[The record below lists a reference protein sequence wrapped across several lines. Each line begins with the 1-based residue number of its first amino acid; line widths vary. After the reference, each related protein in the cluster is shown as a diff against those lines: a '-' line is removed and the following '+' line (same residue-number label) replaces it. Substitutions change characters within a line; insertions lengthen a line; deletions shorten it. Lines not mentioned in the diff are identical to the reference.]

1 MCCDIIIG
9 KNIYN
14 HNQRFDM
21 NYKII
26 KSTGCTEYNA
36 AADLYEISFPEHE
49 QRLER
54 SQREIMNSDEYKYTL
69 IYDGENFI
77 GEILCW
83 ETSDFIYVEHFCIL
97 PEKRGLK
104 YGAKALEMLCRTPKK
119 VILEIDPPTD
129 DISKRRKAFYEQ
141 CGFKAN
147 GFEHIHPPYRP
158 QNTGHKLIIMSYPA
172 ELSTGEFSEFS
183 EYLNNTV
190 MKNVF

>member
-1 MCCDIIIG
+1 
-9 KNIYN
+9 
-14 HNQRFDM
+14 M
-21 NYKII
+21 NFKII
-26 KSTGCTEYNA
+26 KSTECTEYNA

-104 YGAKALEMLCRTPKK
+104 YGAKALEMLCRTP
-119 VILEIDPPTD
+119 
-129 DISKRRKAFYEQ
+129 
-141 CGFKAN
+141 
-147 GFEHIHPPYRP
+147 YRP

>member
-1 MCCDIIIG
+1 
-9 KNIYN
+9 
-14 HNQRFDM
+14 M
-21 NYKII
+21 NFKII

-77 GEILCW
+77 GEILCL

-119 VILEIDPPTD
+119 
-129 DISKRRKAFYEQ
+129 
-141 CGFKAN
+141 
-147 GFEHIHPPYRP
+147 
-158 QNTGHKLIIMSYPA
+158 
-172 ELSTGEFSEFS
+172 
-183 EYLNNTV
+183 
-190 MKNVF
+190 